1 VRYES
6 KEAIDRRD
14 SVPRG
19 SGSSRPCAEPLKD
32 APGDGEAEGGVAGRT
47 GPELSF
53 GSGKGRVVRIDESGG
68 ADEVGW
74 DGWRITVVL
83 YSEPEEER
91 LLCKSGSLPIFA
103 NIKLTLLMENE

>member
-14 SVPRG
+14 SVSSG
-19 SGSSRPCAEPLKD
+19 SGSSRPNAEPLKD
-32 APGDGEAEGGVAGRT
+32 APGDGEAEGGVSGRT
-47 GPELSF
+47 GPESSF
-53 GSGKGRVVRIDESGG
+53 GSGEGQMVRIDESGG

-74 DGWRITVVL
+74 DGWRITVAL

-103 NIKLTLLMENE
+103 SID